1 MCLYRRWW
9 EQPTLDIMG
18 IKTGQVAAEGGG
30 RHGGENKSRRKI
42 ERRVGADDGGRMI
55 W

>member
-1 MCLYRRWW
+1 MCLYRQWW

-30 RHGGENKSRRKI
+30 DMGGRI
-42 ERRVGADDGGRMI
+42 RVGGRLRVG
-55 W
+55 